1 MEKIKQWIVSHKLW
15 SIVIA
20 SALVVCITLAIVLPI
35 TLSHKHSYSEDW
47 STDATYHWHACE
59 GKKCD
64 EIKDKAEHTYGNWSV
79 KTAAGQGVDIVK
91 ERTCEVCGCKQ
102 EQTVSN
108 TRLESHNTLVMLAKD
123 FSTITLEGS
132 NKLCVHAN
140 ILNGKV
146 AVGDKLKVDGYD
158 QELTVER
165 IGREGNNEVD
175 EIDYNYTGDVDLLFQ
190 EVVSEKPANGSYITK
205 SGAPVQRYTK
215 LTLTIKTAEDKE
227 GAFFKDY
234 KPQMTIAGKTVKI
247 NVIDVVNTTPGSEL
261 EYGVPGKG
269 GTGTITV
276 TVFEGEPVL
285 AWVGMEIVANEG
297 KKIVFTG
304 TVAGVLTD

>member
-108 TRLESHNTLVMLAKD
+108 TRLESHNTLVMLGKD
-123 FSTITLEGS
+123 FYTITLEDS
-132 NKLCVHAN
+132 KKLCVRAN

-158 QELTVER
+158 QELTVEG
-165 IGREGNNEVD
+165 ISKENVAVD

-190 EVVSEKPANGSYITK
+190 ESVSEMPANGSYITK

-215 LTLTIKTAEDKE
+215 FTLTIKTAEDKK
-227 GAFFKDY
+227 APIFKEY
-234 KPQMTIAGKTVKI
+234 SSQMTIGGKTVKI
-247 NVIDVVNTTPGSEL
+247 TVIDAVNTTPESIVKD
-261 EYGVPGKG
+261 GVPGEG

-276 TVFEGEPVL
+276 TVFEGEQPVL
-285 AWVGMEIVANEG
+285 AWVGMEIVANESE
-297 KKIVFTG
+297 KTVFTG
-304 TVAGVLTD
+304 TVTGVLTD